1 MDTND
6 CKEKIY
12 KILLLNDYYNLDF
25 NVKKELIKDE
35 LRKYIIDKIDSYY
48 GFKNVCEHYETDEL
62 INYLSD
68 SPCIVPLIKFLIY
81 IMCENQNSTIYWI
94 ENKNKKE
101 IEVNYTNNYLVSIY
115 SGNNYSYIFNYL
127 LDYYLNKFQVNKKH
141 IRQL

>member
-12 KILLLNDYYNLDF
+12 KSLLLNDYYNLDF